1 MNKIDIRFFKYKLC
15 LRFIAGE
22 SFKKLCNELV
32 DYGILD
38 ESLRYK
44 GKPFYNSF
52 NVLYNFYISYEKNGI
67 YSLIDSRGRKPTMP
81 KKGSTKK
88 EWEEKKKKR
97 EKRNSWKPN

>member
-22 SFKKLCNELV
+22 SFKKICNELV

-38 ESLRYK
+38 ESSRYK
-44 GKPFYNSF
+44 GQHSYNYF
-52 NVLYNFYISYEKNGI
+52 NVLYYFYISYKKNRI
-67 YSLIDSRGRKPTMP
+67 YSLIDSRRRKPIMP

-88 EWEEKKKKR
+88 EWEEKKK
-97 EKRNSWKPN
+97 EKKFLKI